1 MHSAHRAILTALL
14 LLPSGLPAGAQP
26 TAIPGAPAS
35 LEIGIFAPNSGFT
48 GGSAFSYITG
58 LARHLQSVTGI
69 PTTGKVWRS
78 AVAFRSAAG
87 TMHFAVLDPVY
98 LCRHKGYS
106 VLATGQ
112 LGGGARASWGLY
124 ARAGIN
130 HLGDLRGK
138 RLALATSGAGD
149 VAFAEGMLGGRL
161 KLEGYVGSFVYRS
174 DLASAINAV
183 KGGAADAVLAP
194 AALATGLR
202 LVFSVPSVPNAGFVV
217 VKRGLPRALIT
228 RVSRAT
234 TGYGAAGVGGWG
246 GAAAYSCP
254 SGRVQFRMATLP
266 LRFVPPAQS
275 GMIRKLQ
282 PGKGYQLAPL
292 LSQFQTR

>member
-1 MHSAHRAILTALL
+1 MRNLSKISAAALL
-14 LLPSGLPAGAQP
+14 FFAWGATSSAQP
-26 TAIPGAPAS
+26 APIPGAPAS

-48 GGSAFSYITG
+48 GGTAFSYITG
-58 LARHLQSVTGI
+58 LARHLQTVTGI

-78 AVAFRSAAG
+78 ADAFRSAAG
-87 TMHFAVLDPVY
+87 TMHFAVLDPIY
-98 LCRHKGYS
+98 LCRNRGYA

-112 LGGGARASWGLY
+112 LGGGARAPWGLY
-124 ARAGIN
+124 AAAGIN
-130 HLGDLRGK
+130 NLGDLKGK
-138 RLALATSGAGD
+138 RLALAASGAGD
-149 VAFAEGMLGGRL
+149 ASFAEGMLGGRL
-161 KLEGYVGSFVYRS
+161 KLEGFVGSFVMRS

-194 AALATGLR
+194 VALATGLR

-217 VKRGLPRALIT
+217 VKRGLPQALIS
-228 RVSRAT
+228 RVSSAV

-254 SGRVQFRMATLP
+254 SGRVQFPMAVLP

-282 PGKGYQLAPL
+282 PGKGYQPAPL
-292 LSQFQTR
+292 LSQFQMR